1 MIVLLTNKTRTKK
14 FIIENRYYFKMKI
27 SINGSKVR

>member
-1 MIVLLTNKTRTKK
+1 MIVLLTNNTRTIK
-14 FIIENRYYFKMKI
+14 FVIENRYSCKMKI